1 MSHPSPQS
9 ASDNAQSLSLQTGW
23 PRPPHA
29 SQPSNE
35 LPQHQPS
42 ASPAMNSSS
51 SSSGRPTG
59 LGSPDVPSQAL
70 QQPSSSATPH
80 RPNPSPVRTNYTPY
94 RSPNLQGQ
102 PPSSSSP
109 AQDSPSSAIASS
121 PVDRNLS
128 GPTFADSPGAQRS
141 GSLSSGPSVTT
152 EVTNPPSEPGHG
164 AASPETSANGESR
177 SLPDTIRQSG
187 SPTAW
192 PSIPKKAAGRA
203 AQRMMPRTSSI
214 DSAISSLSLGSHS
227 HKSSFDANSVTSA
240 DINNLIAAAGSA
252 EALILHL
259 LKDKHHASSQNEQL
273 WRLLEKQRALVLG
286 LNRDLERA
294 LKDKELYR
302 KKFKEL
308 QSQLHEMRSRLAA
321 AEEANARNA
330 ANQPSAQSAAK
341 DGAGPVRD
349 SVRNSDVFLIQS
361 NAEPAPNETAPDSR
375 PSTSP
380 EDAAGQ
386 SAGPEQSTNAATP
399 PAPSRKPPPAP
410 LDLGRTHGKHIPTDS
425 INDSQSESNYD
436 DHSISDEE
444 ERRGRRRTREEDDRE
459 REAAALRE
467 QEARSR
473 SKKQSKQSSAAPNK
487 DADSTL
493 SPWRAAA
500 SPSHLN
506 HGQFPRTDSLAAI
519 VNSGPR
525 DPSLLSDRHAP
536 PTPGL
541 PSSPR
546 PADRP
551 LGSPLPRQPRQ
562 GTAIM
567 SPPLSPKSAT
577 HGSMAAHHGTKP
589 PASPH
594 VDNAHR
600 QIPTIDPSV
609 KIDSPKTPYGVNRTI
624 CQDLV
629 SEEYPGLLLPPNALP
644 SIEVKVASSR
654 LRPSRSSYFG
664 GRPNDE
670 DPVFVLSV
678 FSRAN
683 RAELWRVE
691 KAIQALPQLDQ
702 QIRQMC
708 DFNGKLPDRSI
719 FSGHSPAKIDARR
732 EALNSYFETLL
743 DTPMSEAAAIVVCRF
758 LSTDAIEPR
767 DDESALVKA
776 NGKTTPPE
784 LLRGPDGKPW
794 KEGWLTKR
802 GKNFGGWKSRYFVL
816 HGPEFKYY
824 ESPGGPHL
832 GTIRI
837 HHAQIGK
844 QAQSGNNQSPSRLDD
859 DHDNQYR
866 HAFLILE
873 PKRKDPSSFVRH
885 VLCAESDEERDAWVD
900 ALLAYVEP
908 HSDEE
913 QKATQKSHSG
923 KHSTRSR
930 LFSGRKNGKG
940 TDSPDVETQDTVQ
953 GFSYDDAVPAEPPMY
968 GPSYEAAAKTSTE
981 INDPNGQGSRA
992 ISGPTNGAVIQ
1003 DAGAWGNKTTSVK
1016 EKKRSIWGFRT
1027 RSTLDLLSQS
1037 QENNGSLGGDRAAAS
1052 RPPVFG
1058 MPLAEA
1064 VQYCGPN
1071 GVDVELPAVVYRCI
1085 EYLRAKNA
1093 ASEEG
1098 IFRLS
1103 GSNVV
1108 VKALKER
1115 FNAEG
1120 DVNFLADDE
1129 YHDVHAVASLFKQY
1143 LRELPTSVLTRDLH
1157 PEFLSVLGEF
1167 RAFKHVVAVLTGYQ
1181 NTMTESS
1188 NWRRSTP
1195 WCTGCHGRTEL
1206 Y

>member
-1 MSHPSPQS
+1 
-9 ASDNAQSLSLQTGW
+9 
-23 PRPPHA
+23 
-29 SQPSNE
+29 
-35 LPQHQPS
+35 
-42 ASPAMNSSS
+42 MNSSN
-51 SSSGRPTG
+51 SGRPTG
-59 LGSPDVPSQAL
+59 LGSPDAPGQAL
-70 QQPSSSATPH
+70 QQPSNSATPH
-80 RPNPSPVRTNYTPY
+80 RPNPSPVQTNYTSY
-94 RSPNLQGQ
+94 RSPNPQSQ
-102 PPSSSSP
+102 PRSSASP

-128 GPTFADSPGAQRS
+128 GPTFADSPDAPRS
-141 GSLSSGPSVTT
+141 GSLSPGPSVTT
-152 EVTNPPSEPGHG
+152 EVTNPPSEPGRG
-164 AASPETSANGESR
+164 ATPPETSTNEDSR
-177 SLPDTIRQSG
+177 SLPDAARPSG

-294 LKDKELYR
+294 LQDKELYR

-321 AEEANARNA
+321 AEEANARNGA
-330 ANQPSAQSAAK
+330 AKASAQSASK
-341 DGAGPVRD
+341 DGPGPARE

-361 NAEPAPNETAPDSR
+361 NAEPAPGETAPDSQ
-375 PSTSP
+375 PSTSHA
-380 EDAAGQ
+380 DA
-386 SAGPEQSTNAATP
+386 SSHVAGPEHSTNEATL

-410 LDLGRTHGKHIPTDS
+410 LDLARTQRKHTTVDAV
-425 INDSQSESNYD
+425 NDSQSESNYD
-436 DHSISDEE
+436 DHSISDDDE

-459 REAAALRE
+459 REVMALRE

-473 SKKQSKQSSAAPNK
+473 SKKQAKQLGAASNK
-487 DADSTL
+487 DADSTQ
-493 SPWRAAA
+493 SPWRMATQ
-500 SPSHLN
+500 SPSHIN
-506 HGQFPRTDSLAAI
+506 NGQFPRTDSLAAI

-562 GTAIM
+562 GTTIV

-577 HGSMAAHHGTKP
+577 HGSLAPPHATKP
-589 PASPH
+589 PVSPQL
-594 VDNAHR
+594 DYAPR
-600 QIPTIDPSV
+600 QVPIIDPSV

-708 DFNGKLPDRSI
+708 DFHGKLPDRSI

-732 EALNSYFETLL
+732 DALNAYFETLL

-776 NGKTTPPE
+776 NGKTTPE
-784 LLRGPDGKPW
+784 LVRGPDGKPW

-837 HHAQIGK
+837 QHAQIGK
-844 QAQSGNNQSPSRLDD
+844 QAQSGHNQSPSRLDD

-913 QKATQKSHSG
+913 AKAAPKSHSG
-923 KHSTRSR
+923 KHSARSR

-940 TDSPDVETQDTVQ
+940 ADSPDVDTQDTVQ
-953 GFSYDDAVPAEPPMY
+953 GFSYDDAVAAEPPMY

-981 INDPNGQGSRA
+981 INDSNGQGNRA
-992 ISGPTNGAVIQ
+992 ISGPTNGTIIQ

-1037 QENNGSLGGDRAAAS
+1037 QESNSGNSAGERREAS
-1052 RPPVFG
+1052 RPVFG

-1064 VQYCGPN
+1064 VQYCSPH

-1120 DVNFLADDE
+1120 DVDFLAGDE

-1157 PEFLSVLGEF
+1157 PEFVSVLGEF
-1167 RAFKHVVAVLTGYQ
+1167 SCMWNVFGVMLI
-1181 NTMTESS
+1181 
-1188 NWRRSTP
+1188 
-1195 WCTGCHGRTEL
+1195 
-1206 Y
+1206 